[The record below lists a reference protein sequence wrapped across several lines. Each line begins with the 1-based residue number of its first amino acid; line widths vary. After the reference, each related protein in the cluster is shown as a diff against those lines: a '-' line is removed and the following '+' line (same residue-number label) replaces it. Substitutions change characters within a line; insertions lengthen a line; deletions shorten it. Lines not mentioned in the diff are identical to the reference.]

1 MFDLSHVKY
10 ASTLLLRA
18 CTHHYKSCRLLDIC
32 SSFFFCGSYSIH
44 LVERT
49 GNNERFCLHK
59 ALKGNQR
66 NHSSYK
72 RRSFQ
77 CNFSWEKCA
86 RDNCSAKSAEN
97 AHYKARRIDIW
108 AKLHRVTSTPL
119 QIITETILLPSSL
132 LPPPNNL
139 RHILP
144 ESINTPEWKGIL
156 WKESD
161 LSKNATQWPDL
172 GSEPEI
178 SIQSPTWKPINSMSP
193 VNNR

>member
-1 MFDLSHVKY
+1 MFDLSHAKY

-32 SSFFFCGSYSIH
+32 SSFFFCDSYSIH

-86 RDNCSAKSAEN
+86 RDNCSTKSAEN

-108 AKLHRVTSTPL
+108 AKLHRETSTPL

-132 LPPPNNL
+132 LPPPQQFEAHFTGIHKYSGME
-139 RHILP
+139 RDFV
-144 ESINTPEWKGIL
+144 KG
-156 WKESD
+156 E
-161 LSKNATQWPDL
+161 
-172 GSEPEI
+172 
-178 SIQSPTWKPINSMSP
+178 
-193 VNNR
+193 